1 MGERGR
7 RLAAGQRQLVAPARV
22 ELVDPGVLLD
32 EPTAAPDPLSEA
44 VVLAAAER
52 VSRSRTTFVVA
63 HRPGAAE
70 RIAVLD
76 GGRPVAHRELGAAG
90 HAVRRWHHA
99 RGNQVT
105 TRPAG
110 GTRRRSTCRAAS
122 AAR

>member
-1 MGERGR
+1 M
-7 RLAAGQRQLVAPARV
+7 
-22 ELVDPGVLLD
+22 LLD
-32 EPTAAPDPLSEA
+32 EPTAAPDHLSEA
-44 VVLAAAER
+44 AVLATAER

-76 GGRPVAHRELGAAG
+76 GGRPVALRELDAAG
-90 HAVRRWHHA
+90 GHEARPWRHA
-99 RGNQVT
+99 RGNPVT

-110 GTRRRSTCRAAS
+110 GARRRSTCRAAS